1 MMQMVRADAT
11 VIDVE
16 ASAIC
21 ENGGTG
27 RRMRRLAVVE
37 DVTEKRRLTA
47 LSHFA
52 VHDALTGLPNRV
64 LLDDRL
70 ERACLHHAPPRGDI
84 SGWPFWIWS
93 TSSPSTIRT
102 ACGLAGDEFVLLLP
116 VVAAAVRHTQH
127 STHVAHGEC
136 GLVRVHEFVDPLD
149 VRGR

>member
-11 VIDVE
+11 VIYVE

-70 ERACLHHAPPRGDI
+70 ERACLHHAPPRGAFRGGL
-84 SGWPFWIWS
+84 SGFGPFQDHRRHARPRGRRRAAEGRGQ
-93 TSSPSTIRT
+93 TV
-102 ACGLAGDEFVLLLP
+102 AGC
-116 VVAAAVRHTQH
+116 AARVRH
-127 STHVAHGEC
+127 
-136 GLVRVHEFVDPLD
+136 GLLARVHEFVDPLD